1 MWPKLRVL
9 ARSSPTDKHTLV
21 KGNGVGSLL
30 TLPCP
35 GPGWRDAG
43 WVWPSPLGSSS
54 APRRPKLSFQL
65 GLRVLSSG
73 PIAAGDFV
81 SQRKS
86 LALPEPHRENGD
98 NNGDSLKGLTC
109 QSSSLHF
116 SALTVSM
123 EDASRDQLSS

>member
-35 GPGWRDAG
+35 CPGGRDAG

-54 APRRPKLSFQL
+54 APRRPTLSFQL

-81 SQRKS
+81 AQRKS
-86 LALPEPHRENGD
+86 LALPEPHRGNGD

-109 QSSSLHF
+109 RSSSLHF
-116 SALTVSM
+116 SVLTVSM